1 MIEGR
6 CLCGAVQVRAE
17 RLSDGMSACF
27 CTNCTRWGGGFQL
40 ALKSLG
46 GVEVTGPV
54 KVYRAV
60 PFAERAWC
68 DTCGSSLWLKDDDGP
83 HEFCPGLFPNAA
95 GAGLS
100 HIVYADRMPDGLDFA
115 NVTDRVSAAE
125 YERDNPFVP
134 EGDMP

>member
-17 RLSDGMSACF
+17 RLSDEMSACF
-27 CTNCTRWGGGFQL
+27 CTNCTRWGGGFQIGIE
-40 ALKSLG
+40 SLG
-46 GVEVTGPV
+46 KVSITGPV
-54 KVYRAV
+54 KLFRAV

-83 HEFCPGLFPNAA
+83 YEFCPGLFRNAS
-95 GAGLS
+95 GAELS
-100 HIVYADRMPDGLDFA
+100 HIVYADRMPAGLDFA
-115 NVTDRVSAAE
+115 NVPDRVSAAE